1 MAGSDSSSVPGV
13 LTIDLAPDFCLEYPI
28 PLNLRKLMISVMKAI
43 TQALNLPSTGTKEE
57 TVLIEGKLTEDG
69 REP

>member
-1 MAGSDSSSVPGV
+1 MACSDGSSVGV
-13 LTIDLAPDFCLEYPI
+13 LTVDLVPGFCLEYPI
-28 PLNLRKLMISVMKAI
+28 PLNSRKLTISVMKAI
-43 TQALNLPSTGTKEE
+43 TQALNLLSSGTKEE